1 MIFFIKKKHISVKI
15 LFLKFQKMAK
25 IKMTKSS
32 DIRKRC
38 KRKKLK
44 TRKNK
49 RFVRKSEATKKPLM
63 ALPTTRGEH
72 ALMHVRGQ
80 QKHVDSGVKKIFTT
94 QKLPLYKYTD
104 TQRHLHSCFNR
115 NLAKFEREREREGGS
130 VSV

>member
-1 MIFFIKKKHISVKI
+1 
-15 LFLKFQKMAK
+15 MAK

-80 QKHVDSGVKKIFTT
+80 QKHVDSGVKKIITT

-115 NLAKFEREREREGGS
+115 NLAKFEREREREREGVCLFKREKLRNFPPLMPLS
-130 VSV
+130 EKV